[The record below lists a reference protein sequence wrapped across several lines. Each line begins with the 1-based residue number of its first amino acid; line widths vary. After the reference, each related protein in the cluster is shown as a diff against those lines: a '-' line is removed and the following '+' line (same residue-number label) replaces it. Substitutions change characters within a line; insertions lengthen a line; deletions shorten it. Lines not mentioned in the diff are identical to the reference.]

1 MAADATDRQAD
12 CRSVCSNGCGRELKM
27 NDPKKPAEVEEGA
40 LDDVQG
46 GGLTMFLAEGTPV
59 RAETRSV
66 VLQFDEADA
75 LMGKRTDVKDSH
87 DRYANIEVSY

>member
-1 MAADATDRQAD
+1 MTDR
-12 CRSVCSNGCGRELKM
+12 
-27 NDPKKPAEVEEGA
+27 KKPEIVEDES

-46 GGLTMFLAEGTPV
+46 GGLTMFLADGTPV